1 MEVLLAGLALAA
13 VLQNPPTTQS
23 GRISGVVIEE
33 GTNLPVPGTKVW
45 FLPADEPP
53 GPDTRPPETTSDDEG
68 RFAFDKVP
76 PGRYRVA
83 AHSDD
88 FAPQFDESAFPVI
101 DLGAAQD
108 LTNVNIVLSRGGAIT
123 GRVFGLDGRAAVG
136 AGAVAL
142 LKRLDTLGGGDDPLP
157 NGTPMMLPLGQTT
170 TNARGEFQLERLP
183 SGDYLVAAEA
193 GSGRSDGAPSAT
205 AIGTTYYP
213 NTIDES
219 TAQVVSVHAGRTV
232 ADITI
237 QMAAVRAFRISGV
250 VTDDDG
256 TPLPNIYVLLM
267 PDLREGSF
275 ALLATGAHASA
286 QADAGGAFAFEHVV
300 RGSYVVSATGDDGF
314 GAFAGTVAIDG
325 TGALKAETNAKTLP
339 LAPGTVAV
347 SVSDADVADV
357 KIVVIGRRG
366 KR

>member
-1 MEVLLAGLALAA
+1 MEFLLAGLALAA

-33 GTNLPVPGTKVW
+33 GTNLPVPGTKVSI
-45 FLPADEPP
+45 LPADEPL

-68 RFAFDKVP
+68 RFAFDKVT

-108 LTNVNIVLSRGGAIT
+108 LANVNIVLSHGGAIT
-123 GRVFGLDGRAAVG
+123 GRVFGLDGRPAVG

-142 LKRLDTLGGGDDPLP
+142 LKRLDRLGGGGDPPLP

-170 TNARGEFQLERLP
+170 TDAHGEFRLERLP
-183 SGDYLVAAEA
+183 SGDYLVAAET
-193 GSGRSDGAPSAT
+193 GSDRRDSAAT

-213 NTIDES
+213 STTDES
-219 TAQVVSVHAGRTV
+219 AAQVVSVHAGRTV

-237 QMAAVRAFRISGV
+237 QTAAVRTFRVSGV
-250 VTDDDG
+250 VTDADG
-256 TPLPNIYVLLM
+256 TPLPNIYVSLM

-286 QADAGGAFAFEHVV
+286 QADAGGAFAFDNIP
-300 RGSYVVSATGDDGF
+300 RGSYVVSATGDDGL
-314 GAFAGTVAIDG
+314 GAFVGAFAIDG
-325 TGALKAETNAKTLP
+325 TGALTAETNAKTLP

-347 SVSDADVADV
+347 SVSDADVTDV
-357 KIVVIGRRG
+357 KIVVKKPR
-366 KR
+366 